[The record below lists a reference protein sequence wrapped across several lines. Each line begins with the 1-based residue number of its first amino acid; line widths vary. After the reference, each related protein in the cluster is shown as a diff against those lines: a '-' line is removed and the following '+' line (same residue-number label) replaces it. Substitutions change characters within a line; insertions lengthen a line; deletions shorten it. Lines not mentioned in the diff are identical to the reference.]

1 MGQVNIA
8 AGIKATYLGD
18 ADADIVI
25 TRGVRGLVAIIHS
38 NLQLGLIASPVFSRG
53 RDDRMGMSTHY
64 LRGRAI
70 LKRFT
75 PTPRNE
81 RATNSDSSP

>member
-53 RDDRMGMSTHY
+53 RDDRMGNVDS
-64 LRGRAI
+64 LSQGARD
-70 LKRFT
+70 LK
-75 PTPRNE
+75 
-81 RATNSDSSP
+81 AVHAHAA